1 MSKAVG
7 LRKQPKVNIAETNIA
22 NFGSDLEKSI
32 RQASG
37 DHEPAW
43 KTAGKKAGLEVWRV
57 KAFKLQEVPAKLQ
70 GTFYSGDSYI
80 VLRTIGTPNSKE
92 FSYDV
97 HFWIG
102 SESSQDEVGT
112 AAYKTV
118 ELDDFLGGKPVQHR
132 EVDGHESV
140 QFLTYFKD
148 GLRVLSGGFD
158 TGFAHV
164 KPEEYRPRLL
174 QVHGDKK
181 YIAVSEVPLDV
192 KSLNSGDPFIL
203 DKGTDIYIWIPSGA
217 QILEKSRVGQV
228 ARAIS
233 DERPGNQTIHQ
244 QEEEGAFWKALGF
257 SGPQTVSPPVAEEKS
272 VEVRKLFKLSDAS
285 GKLTFEK
292 IAEGKDVNK
301 AALKSDDV
309 FIVDLGYHVFAWVGK
324 NASAAERKNALQHAQ
339 QYLTQ
344 RGGNPA
350 TPITRIP
357 EGGDHDEFKI

>member
-1 MSKAVG
+1 
-7 LRKQPKVNIAETNIA
+7 
-22 NFGSDLEKSI
+22 
-32 RQASG
+32 
-37 DHEPAW
+37 
-43 KTAGKKAGLEVWRV
+43 V

-70 GTFYSGDSYI
+70 GNFYSGDSYI
-80 VLRTIGTPNSKE
+80 VLRTVAIPNSKD

-102 SESSQDEVGT
+102 AESSQDEVGT

-118 ELDDFLGGKPVQHR
+118 ELDDFLGGKPIQHR
-132 EVDGHESV
+132 EVDGSESS
-140 QFLTYFKD
+140 QFLSYFKD
-148 GLRVLSGGFD
+148 GFRVLSGGFD

-164 KPEEYRPRLL
+164 KPEDYRPRLL
-174 QVHGDKK
+174 RIHGDKK
-181 YIAVSEVPLDV
+181 YIAVTEVPYDV

-217 QILEKSRVGQV
+217 QILEKSRAGQV

-233 DERPGNQTIHQ
+233 DERPGNQTVHQ
-244 QEEEGAFWKALGF
+244 ADEESAFWKAFGF
-257 SGPQTVSPPVAEEKS
+257 SGPQPVSAATVDEKPVD
-272 VEVRKLFKLSDAS
+272 VRKLFKLSDAS
-285 GKLTFEK
+285 GKLTFQK
-292 IAEGKDVNK
+292 IGEGKDVNK

-309 FIVDLGYHVFAWVGK
+309 YIVDLGYHVFAWIGK
-324 NASAAERKNALQHAQ
+324 NASVAERKSALQNAQ